1 MLAVSRAKEAFC
13 FIDGLVNLGG
23 PAVIF
28 RDCPELAPYVT
39 SVEQLPLYNVSLW
52 HQVVDMS
59 VTTQWKKGQEEEP
72 EPQDD

>member
-1 MLAVSRAKEAFC
+1 M
-13 FIDGLVNLGG
+13 
-23 PAVIF
+23 IF
-28 RDCPELAPYVT
+28 RDCPELAPP
-39 SVEQLPLYNVSLW
+39 VEQLPRYNVSLW